1 MSTLD
6 KQPRI
11 NSGLNDALHERRVDP
26 GTNANPPKRV
36 NGPSLLATK
45 IPRGQD
51 NTKAPK
57 RMPVKR

>member
-11 NSGLNDALHERRVDP
+11 NSGLNDALNERRVDP
-26 GTNANPPKRV
+26 GTNAQPPKRV

-45 IPRGQD
+45 IPRGKD
-51 NTKAPK
+51 MTGIK
-57 RMPVKR
+57 R